1 MAGETVWQPINPAI
15 LIHEATNFNS
25 LSSKS
30 RRTNIKTAA
39 ELSLLLYSMCAQSKS
54 GNLSKPLDN
63 LKLTRGFKSLIIS
76 GSFLYRLQ
84 WMKIRQNVSLK
95 PILFTIRIFEFSR
108 QSKVYRCHSG
118 YFWHEN
124 SNICWISFLA
134 GKIKYLKNCFSVFLT
149 WKFKWDFQ
157 SLKANPEDQIY
168 IDQFFTDKIPDY
180 FHNIFWWSTFVH
192 FE

>member
-1 MAGETVWQPINPAI
+1 M
-15 LIHEATNFNS
+15 
-25 LSSKS
+25 
-30 RRTNIKTAA
+30 
-39 ELSLLLYSMCAQSKS
+39 YAQSKS

-76 GSFLYRLQ
+76 GSFVYRLQ

-95 PILFTIRIFEFSR
+95 RILFTIRIFEFSR
-108 QSKVYRCHSG
+108 QKRSIGAILAIFGMKIQI
-118 YFWHEN
+118 FAE
-124 SNICWISFLA
+124 ISFLA

-157 SLKANPEDQIY
+157 RLKVNPGNQIY

-180 FHNIFWWSTFVH
+180 FHNIF
-192 FE
+192 